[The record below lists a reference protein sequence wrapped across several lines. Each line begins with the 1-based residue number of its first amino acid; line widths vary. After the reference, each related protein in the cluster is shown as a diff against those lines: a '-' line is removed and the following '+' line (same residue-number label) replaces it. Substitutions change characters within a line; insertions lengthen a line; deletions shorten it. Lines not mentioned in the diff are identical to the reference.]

1 MRTHY
6 YRGTTACHLK
16 FPQSCVSVTGHPGAR
31 WRWPPLNMAKAAK
44 RPETKRKS
52 QSRSSGSQMATKR
65 TEHISRRL
73 RLRAL
78 SRLLGDALS
87 ESKDLGLVD
96 LDKLLSA
103 AALAVSDEIN
113 NVKVLSPKT
122 TISRERPP
130 PKS

>member
-1 MRTHY
+1 
-6 YRGTTACHLK
+6 
-16 FPQSCVSVTGHPGAR
+16 
-31 WRWPPLNMAKAAK
+31 MAKAAN

-122 TISRERPP
+122 AASRERPP

>member
-1 MRTHY
+1 MGHTS
-6 YRGTTACHLK
+6 RG
-16 FPQSCVSVTGHPGAR
+16 S
-31 WRWPPLNMAKAAK
+31 
-44 RPETKRKS
+44 
-52 QSRSSGSQMATKR
+52 
-65 TEHISRRL
+65 

-113 NVKVLSPKT
+113 NAKVLSPKT
-122 TISRERPP
+122 AASRERPP

>member
-1 MRTHY
+1 
-6 YRGTTACHLK
+6 
-16 FPQSCVSVTGHPGAR
+16 
-31 WRWPPLNMAKAAK
+31 MAKVAK
-44 RPETKRKS
+44 RPETKRMS
-52 QSRSSGSQMATKR
+52 RSRSSGSQMATKR

-87 ESKDLGLVD
+87 ESKDHLGLVD

-122 TISRERPP
+122 AASRERPP